1 MLQSYF
7 KGQWNFRPLL
17 KAYQNPV
24 ASRQVPASGSLLFGL
39 FTVIIKQSHTVT
51 GPKTL
56 SCVKQFYTAQQLG
69 VRRSLYR
76 VQNIHK
82 TRHDWTCTP
91 LIKNKMGPNSSLG

>member
-24 ASRQVPASGSLLFGL
+24 ASRQVPASGSPRFGL
-39 FTVIIKQSHTVT
+39 FTVIIKQSQIVT
-51 GPKTL
+51 GLKTL
-56 SCVKQFYTAQQLG
+56 SSVKQFYTAQQLG

-76 VQNIHK
+76 VQKIYIRLVMIGHVH
-82 TRHDWTCTP
+82 R
-91 LIKNKMGPNSSLG
+91 